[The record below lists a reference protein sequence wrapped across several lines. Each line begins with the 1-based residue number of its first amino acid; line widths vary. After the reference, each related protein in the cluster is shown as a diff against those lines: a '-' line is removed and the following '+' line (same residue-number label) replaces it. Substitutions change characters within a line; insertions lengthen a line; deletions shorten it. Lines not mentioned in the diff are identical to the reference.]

1 MLGNLVAVILASLIL
16 ALLVLLYRYTSL
28 RLVRWFMGLG
38 VLMPILIIALR
49 HLTKDEY
56 PDPSLAVYLWPP
68 SFLMVFGGWF
78 TLLLSMILNT
88 LLYALIGYLAALAA
102 S

>member
-1 MLGNLVAVILASLIL
+1 
-16 ALLVLLYRYTSL
+16 
-28 RLVRWFMGLG
+28 MGLG

-88 LLYALIGYLAALAA
+88 LLYALIGYLAAFSGFLIQKAWTG
-102 S
+102 SRIIKNSCV